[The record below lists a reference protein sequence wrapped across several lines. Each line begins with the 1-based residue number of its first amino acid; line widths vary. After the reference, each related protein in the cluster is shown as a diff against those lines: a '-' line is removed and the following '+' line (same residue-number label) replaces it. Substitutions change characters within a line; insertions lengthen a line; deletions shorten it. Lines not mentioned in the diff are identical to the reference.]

1 MLEQTSKNTKMILS
15 TLWIVVMMN
24 MIFADILGFM
34 LPGALA
40 EIMTGYGGSVK
51 LTQAAMLIAAL
62 FLEIPIAM
70 IFLSKVLKHKTNRLL
85 NIIAASLTILF
96 VVGGGSLTLHYIFLA
111 GVEVICMLAIIV
123 LSWKWKE

>member
-1 MLEQTSKNTKMILS
+1 MLEEKKINIKMVLS

-40 EIMTGYGGSVK
+40 EIMTGYGGTVK
-51 LTQAAMLIAAL
+51 LTEVAMLIAAF

-70 IFLSKVLKHKTNRLL
+70 IFLSRILKHKTNRRL
-85 NIIAASLTILF
+85 NIIAAVLTIIF
-96 VVGGGSLTLHYIFLA
+96 VVGGGSFTLPYIFLA
-111 GVEVICMLAIIV
+111 SVEVICMISIIIIAV
-123 LSWKWKE
+123 KWRD

>member
-1 MLEQTSKNTKMILS
+1 MLEQTSKNKKMILS

-51 LTQAAMLIAAL
+51 LTQGAMLIAAL

-85 NIIAASLTILF
+85 NIIAASITILF

-111 GVEVICMLAIIV
+111 GIEVICMLAIII

>member
-15 TLWIVVMMN
+15 TLWVVVMMN

-40 EIMTGYGGSVK
+40 EIMTGYGGSVE
-51 LTQAAMLIAAL
+51 LTQFTMLIAAF
-62 FLEIPIAM
+62 FLEIPITM
-70 IFLSKVLKHKTNRLL
+70 IFLSKVLKHKPNRVL
-85 NIIAASLTILF
+85 NIVAACITIIF
-96 VVGGGSLTLHYIFLA
+96 VVGGGSLTLHYFFLA

-123 LSWKWKE
+123 LAWKWRE

>member
-40 EIMTGYGGSVK
+40 EIMTGYGGAVK

-70 IFLSKVLKHKTNRLL
+70 IFLSKVLKHKTNRLF
-85 NIIAASLTILF
+85 NIIAASITILF
-96 VVGGGSLTLHYIFLA
+96 VVGGGSLTLHYIFFA
-111 GVEVICMLAIIV
+111 GVEVICMLAIII

>member
-1 MLEQTSKNTKMILS
+1 MLEQASKNKKMILS

-70 IFLSKVLKHKTNRLL
+70 IFLSKVLKRKTNRLL
-85 NIIAASLTILF
+85 NIIAASITILF
-96 VVGGGSLTLHYIFLA
+96 VVGGGSLTLHYIFFA
-111 GVEVICMLAIIV
+111 GVEVICMLAIII